1 MMQFYLSEREGDRL
15 MAEDDWNRKII
26 EEFRS
31 NHGKVGGPFEGATL
45 LLLTTEGAKTG
56 NRRTVPLGYMP
67 DGDRV
72 CVFGSNSGGPKN
84 PDWLYNVI
92 SHPEVTVELGD
103 EEYPARAT
111 VITGEQRDQLFAR
124 GVERVPQ
131 FGVYQEQTTRVIP
144 VIALER
150 TA

>member
-1 MMQFYLSEREGDRL
+1 MS
-15 MAEDDWNRKII
+15 EDDWNTKII
-26 EEFRS
+26 AEFRA

-45 LLLTTEGAKTG
+45 LLLTTTGAKTG
-56 NRRTVPLGYMP
+56 DRRTVPLGYMP

-84 PDWLYNVI
+84 PDWLYNVMAD
-92 SHPEVTVELGD
+92 PEVTVEVGD
-103 EEYPARAT
+103 EEFAARAT
-111 VITGEQRDQLFAR
+111 VITGEERDRLFAR

-150 TA
+150 NA